1 VKKIIVVLGIAL
13 MSIQACAPAQPV
25 KIKPAAQNPF
35 VGAWLINQTTVTDSS
50 GTMTVNAA
58 PATGMFV
65 FTERHYSIMFVP
77 GPERTPC
84 NFDRDHA
91 SAACLSAYD
100 NFSADAGAYEYDE
113 TTLTAQNMIAKIPDV
128 MQATADFEWQL
139 DEEALILTLRG
150 AWAPP
155 DGQIKYRLR
164 RLE

>member
-1 VKKIIVVLGIAL
+1 VNKIVVALGITL
-13 MSIQACAPAQPV
+13 FGIQARAPAQLA
-25 KIKPAAQNPF
+25 KIEPPAPNPF
-35 VGAWLINQTTVTDSS
+35 VGAWLIDQTTVTESN
-50 GTMTVNAA
+50 GRTTVNDA
-58 PATGMFV
+58 PATGVFV

-100 NFSADAGAYEYDE
+100 NFSADAGAYEFDE